1 MAEPFLR
8 PPSSFLGRVLVSS
21 QKTIKAHIINCWS
34 LLENKDGMSDNHY
47 SHSSRANSSLFL
59 ITCLY
64 RAITAISF
72 ANSEFIAPEKW
83 YYNILYV
90 CFSI

>member
-1 MAEPFLR
+1 
-8 PPSSFLGRVLVSS
+8 
-21 QKTIKAHIINCWS
+21 
-34 LLENKDGMSDNHY
+34 MSDNHY

-83 YYNILYV
+83 YYNILYIYV
-90 CFSI
+90 SQSNMYGRLRITEDIEFLQNQVRTAQFLMQGNEI

>member
-8 PPSSFLGRVLVSS
+8 PPSSSIGSILSS
-21 QKTIKAHIINCWS
+21 QKSIKAHIINCWS
-34 LLENKDGMSDNHY
+34 LLEDKDGMTDNHY

-59 ITCLY
+59 ITSLY
-64 RAITAISF
+64 RAITAITF
-72 ANSEFIAPEKW
+72 ANSEFFIAPEKW
-83 YYNILYV
+83 YYNILYI